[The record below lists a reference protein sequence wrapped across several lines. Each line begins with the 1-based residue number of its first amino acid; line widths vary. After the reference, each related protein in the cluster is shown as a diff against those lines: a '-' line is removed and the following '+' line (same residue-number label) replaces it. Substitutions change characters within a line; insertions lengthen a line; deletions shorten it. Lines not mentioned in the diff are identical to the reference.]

1 MDQVAT
7 NIRPACK
14 RRQETAAEPLKQT
27 LGIKNEALCWD
38 HPHLCCTFVRVLL
51 QNRCHSHDQSW
62 WNGIRSARLEREFG
76 GELSEICTRQLQ
88 DHRGSRLQ
96 SAENPNVSEQRSASS
111 QSTWEPSQHRAQRCQ
126 FRLEPEHRHHQ
137 KGHHEV
143 HGGKS
148 VPAMLGGVGLL
159 GWQGECKLL
168 MTTDSPSLIHC
179 CLVRM

>member
-1 MDQVAT
+1 M
-7 NIRPACK
+7 
-14 RRQETAAEPLKQT
+14 
-27 LGIKNEALCWD
+27 
-38 HPHLCCTFVRVLL
+38 LL

-62 WNGIRSARLEREFG
+62 WNGVRSARLERELG

-88 DHRGSRLQ
+88 DHCGSRLQ
-96 SAENPNVSEQRSASS
+96 SAENPDISEQWSASS

-159 GWQGECKLL
+159 GWWGECKLL
-168 MTTDSPSLIHC
+168 MTTDSPRRSNPLLLSENVKVYAIYLKCILLLNTEKIILQDLIC
-179 CLVRM
+179 SCLF

>member
-7 NIRPACK
+7 NIRPVCK

-27 LGIKNEALCWD
+27 LGIKNEALRWD
-38 HPHLCCTFVRVLL
+38 RPHHCCTFFRVLL

-62 WNGIRSARLEREFG
+62 WNGTRSARLERELG
-76 GELSEICTRQLQ
+76 GELSEIFTRQLQ
-88 DHRGSRLQ
+88 DHRGGWLQ
-96 SAENPNVSEQRSASS
+96 SAEDPDVSEQRSASS
-111 QSTWEPSQHRAQRCQ
+111 QSPWEPSQHRAQRCR

-148 VPAMLGGVGLL
+148 VSAMLGGVGLL
-159 GWQGECKLL
+159 GRGECKLL
-168 MTTDSPSLIHC
+168 TTTDSPSLIHC